1 MAVARESALVSDAR
15 KISGRIAHELESAA
29 QPKIGLELVES
40 SAGALTEY
48 STEMKRG
55 YAELSGE
62 VTKRLTVAEVLIK

>member
-1 MAVARESALVSDAR
+1 MAVAREAALVSDSR

-29 QPKIGLELVES
+29 QPKIGLEFVKS

-48 STEMKRG
+48 TTEMERR

-62 VTKRLTVAEVLIK
+62 ITQCLTVAEVLVK